1 MAPESEKLQ
10 VLHALDVAETQRY
23 HFQAV
28 LIAGT
33 GFFADAYDLFCITLV
48 TKLLGRIYYHAPGGG
63 GEPGRLPPRLEAAI
77 AGATFCGAIAGQL
90 LFGWLGDRAGR
101 KRFYG
106 ATVLLMAA
114 GSFLSGLSFGRSAG
128 GVVAT
133 LCFFRFWLGVGIGG
147 DYPLSATIVAEYANK
162 RARGALVAA
171 VFATEGFGVLAG
183 CVVTLAVSAA
193 LQARSA
199 AAPPDTGASAPPEAD
214 YAWRVVLMAG
224 AVPACLTYHWRM
236 RMPETARYTALVAG
250 DAAKAARDMSRVLK
264 VDLAGGEQPEPDKT
278 RVGGDYGVLS
288 RRFARRHGAHLAGA
302 AACWFV
308 LGAVV
313 CSHAILQEEVF
324 RGARWV
330 PEASA
335 MGALEEA
342 YRVGRAHAIVA
353 LCGAVPGYWL
363 AVALV
368 DVAGRKPIQLLGFAM
383 MMGFTLAIAALYDG
397 LVVASPSPGRRAW
410 LVAMC
415 AFTFFFA
422 TFGPATTT
430 FVVAAEIFPAHLR
443 ATCHGVAAAAGKAG
457 AIAGTFGFMYTTRR
471 ADGGGEAAAA
481 GSGIGVRASLFVLG
495 AANVLGMLFTC
506 LLPEPKGRSLEE
518 VSGDGGGG
526 ESQLDRDEADVGDSQ
541 VLPL

>member
-1 MAPESEKLQ
+1 MAPEKLQ

-23 HFQAV
+23 HFRAV

-48 TKLLGRIYYHAPGGG
+48 TKLLGRIYYHDAPGD
-63 GEPGRLPPRLEAAI
+63 PGRLPLRLEAAI
-77 AGATFCGAIAGQL
+77 AGVTFCGAIAGQL

-114 GSFLSGLSFGRSAG
+114 GSFLSGLSFGNSTG
-128 GVVAT
+128 GVIAT

-147 DYPLSATIVAEYANK
+147 DYPLSATIVAEYASK
-162 RARGALVAA
+162 RARGGLVAA
-171 VFATEGFGVLAG
+171 VFAMEGFGVLAG
-183 CVVTLAVSAA
+183 CVVTLAVSAT

-199 AAPPDTGASAPPEAD
+199 GPALPEAD

-250 DAAKAARDMSRVLK
+250 DAAKAARDMSRVLQ
-264 VDLAGGEQPEPDKT
+264 VDDVAADGTTMGGGRDK
-278 RVGGDYGVLS
+278 DYYGVLS
-288 RRFARRHGAHLAGA
+288 RRFARRHGVHLVGA
-302 AACWFV
+302 TACWFV

-313 CSHAILQEEVF
+313 YSHTILQEVVF
-324 RGARWV
+324 RDARWV
-330 PEASA
+330 PKSRD
-335 MGALEEA
+335 MSALEEA
-342 YRVGRAHAIVA
+342 YRIGRAHAIMA
-353 LCGAVPGYWL
+353 LCGALPGYWL
-363 AVALV
+363 AIALV
-368 DVAGRKPIQLLGFAM
+368 DVVGRKPIQLFGFAM

-397 LVVASPSPGRRAW
+397 LTSPGRRPW

-422 TFGPATTT
+422 SFGPATTT

-443 ATCHGVAAAAGKAG
+443 ATCHGLAAAAGKAG
-457 AIAGTFGFMYTTRR
+457 AIAGTFGFMYAARR
-471 ADGGGEAAAA
+471 ADDGGSEET
-481 GSGIGVRASLFVLG
+481 SGIGVRASLFVLG

-518 VSGDGGGG
+518 VSCHGA
-526 ESQLDRDEADVGDSQ
+526 ELLLDRDDADVGDSQ